1 MWSEPKDAAY
11 VHEILERL
19 ALIDALMAGADREAF
34 LSHRSAPDALA
45 LHFLVLGEAANK
57 LSSAFKRSIPS
68 VEWQKVIN
76 LRHLIAHEYRK
87 IDHAELWRIA
97 IEEAPKL
104 KAALPPLPAPGDI
117 L

>member
-19 ALIDALMAGADREAF
+19 ALIEALVRGADRVAF
-34 LSHRSAPDALA
+34 LSHTSAPDALA

-57 LSSAFKRSIPS
+57 LSNAFRQSIPT

-97 IEEAPKL
+97 VQEAPKL